1 MKTATTLFF
10 SLFILSVLSYSQTV
24 YNDVSGDIDPGLAT
38 GGGTLDILSM
48 EVSHTAT
55 DFIFKLTVNG
65 NVSTTDWGKF
75 MIGIA
80 TGNTSGTATGNGW
93 GRPINL
99 DGPGTADMNYWIGS
113 WVDGGGGGQLWSYDN
128 VTFSWV
134 GPGALAGFSFTE
146 GATSTITHT
155 VSHASLGI
163 TTAPGTIYFD
173 AYSSGGGESDGAID
187 ALAKPTVTISD
198 WSGSYTSNATTG
210 LLLYT
215 WAVLPVELTSF
226 TATTEKNEVLL
237 IWETATEVNNY
248 GFEVERSLSSHSS
261 SLNGHSLSEV
271 WETIGFVAGS
281 GNSNSVKDYSFT
293 DKKVA
298 AGKYAYRLKQ
308 IDNDG
313 TFEYSKE
320 IEVENLQPSAFD
332 LRQNYPNPFNPGT
345 LIVYSLGFSGNV
357 TLKLYDLLG
366 NEVAL
371 LVNEQKGP
379 GTYEVKFDASGLASG
394 TYIYR
399 LVAGNFVSTKK
410 MVVLK

>member
-1 MKTATTLFF
+1 MKIITTLFCI
-10 SLFILSVLSYSQTV
+10 LFIFSVRFYSQTI
-24 YNDVSGDIDPGLAT
+24 YNDATGDIDPGIAT
-38 GGGTLDILSM
+38 GNGTLDILSM

-80 TGNTSGTATGNGW
+80 TGNTLGTATGDGW

-113 WVDGGGGGQLWSYDN
+113 WVDGGGGSQLWSYDN
-128 VTFSWV
+128 GTSSWV
-134 GPGALAGFSFTE
+134 GPGALAGFSFTG

-173 AYSSGGGESDGAID
+173 AYSSGGGGSDGAVD
-187 ALAKPTVTISD
+187 ALANPNVSITS
-198 WSGSYTSNATTG
+198 WSQSYTSNATTG

-226 TATTEKNEVLL
+226 TATTEKNKVLL
-237 IWETATEVNNY
+237 NWKTATEVNNY
-248 GFEVERSLSSHSS
+248 GFEIERSLSS
-261 SLNGHSLSEV
+261 HSLSEV
-271 WETIGFVAGS
+271 WETMGFVAGS

-313 TFEYSKE
+313 TFAYSKE
-320 IEVENLQPSAFD
+320 IEVND
-332 LRQNYPNPFNPGT
+332 LRPLT
-345 LIVYSLGFSGNV
+345 
-357 TLKLYDLLG
+357 
-366 NEVAL
+366 
-371 LVNEQKGP
+371 
-379 GTYEVKFDASGLASG
+379 FDKTTRIRS
-394 TYIYR
+394 IPIQ
-399 LVAGNFVSTKK
+399 
-410 MVVLK
+410 